1 MAQKKELQKKHEQ
14 QQMAIQRVR
23 LPKGREVLGVLEQR
37 LGSSRSRVRC
47 LDGKE
52 RICRIPGRLRRRLWV
67 REKDI
72 VIVEPWEYDG
82 DIKGDIVHKYR
93 FNQVYWLKKKGYLK
107 GLEEAEEF

>member
-1 MAQKKELQKKHEQ
+1 MAMKKELQRKHEQ
-14 QQMAIQRVR
+14 YQLEIQRVR
-23 LPKGREVLGVLEQR
+23 LPRGREVYGVLEQR

-67 REKDI
+67 REGDI
-72 VIVEPWEYDG
+72 VLVEPWEYD
-82 DIKGDIVHKYR
+82 DSKGDVVHKYR
-93 FNQVYWLKKKGYLK
+93 FNQVRWLKNKGYLK